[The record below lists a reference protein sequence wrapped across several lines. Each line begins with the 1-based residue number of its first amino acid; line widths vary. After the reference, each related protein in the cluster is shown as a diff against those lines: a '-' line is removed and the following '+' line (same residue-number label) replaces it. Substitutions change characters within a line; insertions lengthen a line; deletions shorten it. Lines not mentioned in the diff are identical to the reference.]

1 VRTLFNLTSLALSA
15 VLACGAISAF
25 AAPVYDLVELTG
37 AAAGEA
43 YGLNNRGQVAGQS
56 MTGPRASSRGFIYNK
71 GHAQKL
77 NPLPGDFYSDA
88 RAINNAG
95 QVTGTSGSTGGSHAV
110 VFQNGVT
117 TSLGGDY
124 TGGWAINASGQVA
137 GYVWSPTDIAYHAA
151 LFENGAVV
159 DLGTLGGIESY
170 AYGINAAK
178 QVVGS
183 AQVGS
188 STGETH
194 AFLYDQGAMKDLGTL
209 GGSFSQAMAI
219 NKAGWVVGIAS
230 LANAVRHAFVYHDGQ
245 MTDLGSLGPLPYNT
259 IASDI
264 NTHRQIVGTAMVNP
278 RYGVTSGFLHD
289 GRTMASLDSLLAPE
303 YQSAWSIRNAY
314 AINDKGQIS
323 GKAVMGN
330 QWRAVLLTPR
340 P

>member
-1 VRTLFNLTSLALSA
+1 
-15 VLACGAISAF
+15 
-25 AAPVYDLVELTG
+25 
-37 AAAGEA
+37 
-43 YGLNNRGQVAGQS
+43 
-56 MTGPRASSRGFIYNK
+56 
-71 GHAQKL
+71 
-77 NPLPGDFYSDA
+77 
-88 RAINNAG
+88 
-95 QVTGTSGSTGGSHAV
+95 
-110 VFQNGVT
+110 
-117 TSLGGDY
+117 
-124 TGGWAINASGQVA
+124 
-137 GYVWSPTDIAYHAA
+137 
-151 LFENGAVV
+151 
-159 DLGTLGGIESY
+159 
-170 AYGINAAK
+170 
-178 QVVGS
+178 
-183 AQVGS
+183 
-188 STGETH
+188 
-194 AFLYDQGAMKDLGTL
+194 
-209 GGSFSQAMAI
+209 
-219 NKAGWVVGIAS
+219 VVGIAS